1 MPLYEYEC
9 YDCGD
14 EFEVLVLDSDETIKC
29 GSCDSENI
37 GKQFSTFG
45 LGSNDGSP
53 EISESGDSGNCSHP
67 QPSCSCC

>member
-9 YDCGD
+9 SDCGE

-29 GSCDSENI
+29 ASCDSENI

-45 LGSNDGSP
+45 LGSDNGSLG
-53 EISESGDSGNCSHP
+53 ISESEDSGCCS
-67 QPSCSCC
+67 QSSCCCC

>member
-9 YDCGD
+9 CDCGK

-29 GSCDSENI
+29 VSCDSENI

-45 LGSNDGSP
+45 LGGSNGNL
-53 EISESGDSGNCSHP
+53 ETSESGDSGCCLQS
-67 QPSCSCC
+67 SCCCC